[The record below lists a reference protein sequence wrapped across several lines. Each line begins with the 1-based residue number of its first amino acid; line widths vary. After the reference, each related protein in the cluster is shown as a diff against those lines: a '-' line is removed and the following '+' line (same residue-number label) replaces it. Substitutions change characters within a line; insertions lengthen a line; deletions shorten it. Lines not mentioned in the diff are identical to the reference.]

1 MCSICCKGLLE
12 RGTVPPLFKKL
23 SLATFVLD
31 VGLQGLREKGQGL
44 LDQISNQ
51 ASWAYGKD
59 VTIENKENVDHI
71 QGVMEDMQLRKQR
84 QSLTNVNFC

>member
-1 MCSICCKGLLE
+1 MSLL
-12 RGTVPPLFKKL
+12 
-23 SLATFVLD
+23 LD
-31 VGLQGLREKGQGL
+31 TGLQGLREKGQNL

-59 VTIENKENVDHI
+59 VSTENKDNVDHV

-84 QSLTNVNFC
+84 

>member
-1 MCSICCKGLLE
+1 MI
-12 RGTVPPLFKKL
+12 TDLFFL
-23 SLATFVLD
+23 ILFLD
-31 VGLQGLREKGQGL
+31 LGLQGLREKGQSL

-84 QSLTNVNFC
+84 

>member
-1 MCSICCKGLLE
+1 MFDSVAFYLPSLRKNLQKIPSDHWLFF
-12 RGTVPPLFKKL
+12 PFPLDL
-23 SLATFVLD
+23 
-31 VGLQGLREKGQGL
+31 GLQGLREKGQSL

-84 QSLTNVNFC
+84 